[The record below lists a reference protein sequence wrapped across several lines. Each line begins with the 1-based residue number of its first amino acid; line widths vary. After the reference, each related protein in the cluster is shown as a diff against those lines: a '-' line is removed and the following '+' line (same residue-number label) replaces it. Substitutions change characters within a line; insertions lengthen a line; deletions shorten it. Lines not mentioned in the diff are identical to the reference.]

1 MPLQI
6 PQRAGVVAGLQGYA
20 REALPELDPST
31 SRRSFIGGLVKSVA
45 SALHDWYV
53 ALKRYADNEP
63 FPQRASSAFLRNGWW
78 RDVTN
83 LAPYEAAAASGR
95 VVIIGAAGT
104 IIDAGTEMVGSN
116 VTYRVEASTAIA
128 TQSLNAASLT
138 RSGSTA
144 IFETSSEHF
153 LATGMTVAISG
164 ATQTDY
170 NGSWTITVTAPNEF
184 TFDLVDATP
193 TTPATGSPIMT
204 ASWAIATIV
213 SDETGQ
219 STNLDAGSTLTISNP
234 PSGAAAQAIVTFGE
248 IGGGTD
254 AETTESYRARI
265 LKALGTDFG
274 MFTADEIEIVAKSVP
289 GVTRVWVRKATEN
302 GTNGVYDGQVK
313 IAFMRDDDANPYPSS
328 FEVETVRE
336 KIHSMIMPAHTAPE
350 DVVVAAPTK
359 LDVDIDIASLVPDT
373 ASMRRAIIARLE
385 QFFGESVDYATN
397 IPHDAILCA
406 VRETYDREGRA
417 KVVSFTLADPASDVT
432 VGANELP
439 ALGEVT
445 FA

>member
-1 MPLQI
+1 
-6 PQRAGVVAGLQGYA
+6 
-20 REALPELDPST
+20 
-31 SRRSFIGGLVKSVA
+31 
-45 SALHDWYV
+45 
-53 ALKRYADNEP
+53 
-63 FPQRASSAFLRNGWW
+63 
-78 RDVTN
+78 
-83 LAPYEAAAASGR
+83 